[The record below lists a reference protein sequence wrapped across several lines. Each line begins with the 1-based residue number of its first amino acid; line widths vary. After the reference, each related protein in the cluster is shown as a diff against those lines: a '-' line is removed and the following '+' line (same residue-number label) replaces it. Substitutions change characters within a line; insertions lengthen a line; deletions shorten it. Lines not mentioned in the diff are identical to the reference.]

1 MDPGLIK
8 QKRINL
14 KDATFN
20 KKMASMRFKTVQS
33 ADTMLLEGQVKKEQI
48 SKNVTEE
55 DILKEV

>member
-1 MDPGLIK
+1 MIK

-33 ADTMLLEGQVKKEQI
+33 ADTMLMEGQVKKEQI